1 MATWGHGGWRAP
13 AWQAA
18 GGGFCLVLV
27 RSGRPGAGSKGLA
40 AGPSPCDRSPRVQ
53 GCTRSFPPSPWSGQG
68 CPSCLLGA
76 RSFLEPWAAQ
86 LELSPFPFLTQSFC
100 QDVLLPAP
108 QGSSLAP
115 RPLSGVGVSPCPGP
129 VPSVFWSKDHNLVC
143 LQALSQV
150 VFLLQRSGPGSIRG
164 LQWARKGKE
173 KYPSDA
179 EITGGRPTYQASR
192 VRRVSVGFQPG
203 LRCPLYKDLHLG
215 LQHSAGHTGAGRG
228 GAGFLPLQ
236 LTWNP
241 HGPPGS
247 EQRPSGR
254 RARWG
259 FLTLLLLRCLF
270 PDFRVSFS
278 ELRNQS

>member
-1 MATWGHGGWRAP
+1 M
-13 AWQAA
+13 
-18 GGGFCLVLV
+18 
-27 RSGRPGAGSKGLA
+27 
-40 AGPSPCDRSPRVQ
+40 Q

-173 KYPSDA
+173 KYPPDA
-179 EITGGRPTYQASR
+179 EITGGRPTLPGEQGPQSVCGFPAWAPMSSVQRPAPRFTAQRRTHRSWARGCWLPATAINMEPARPSR
-192 VRRVSVGFQPG
+192 V
-203 LRCPLYKDLHLG
+203 
-215 LQHSAGHTGAGRG
+215 
-228 GAGFLPLQ
+228 
-236 LTWNP
+236 
-241 HGPPGS
+241 
-247 EQRPSGR
+247 
-254 RARWG
+254 
-259 FLTLLLLRCLF
+259 
-270 PDFRVSFS
+270 
-278 ELRNQS
+278 